1 MYINI
6 SRYAGAAGKIGE
18 AAPKVQQG
26 FVPMLKGQPGFHGYA
41 AFASEQGD
49 IVAVTIWEDADAL
62 TNSRDKIRAWVT
74 GNLTGFDEPT
84 ERFHG
89 EVGQHALAAPQ
100 SGGQGQSLYCLIRK
114 AENLPAEAMQRAVR
128 DEMLAA
134 AQKAPGFRGVYYIRS
149 GDNPTLGASVLFCD
163 TREHAAAVHE
173 MTAAIM
179 KKQQPNVAI
188 RVAASGTT
196 SVLAMA

>member
-6 SRYAGAAGKIGE
+6 SRYAVAAGRIKE

-26 FVPMLKGQPGFHGYA
+26 FVPLLKSQHGFLGYA

-49 IVAVTIWEDADAL
+49 IVAVTIWENADGMK
-62 TNSRDKIRAWVT
+62 NSREKIRDWVT

-89 EVGQHALAAPQ
+89 EVGPHAVVAPQ
-100 SGGQGQSLYCLIRK
+100 NGDEGHSLYCMVRK
-114 AENLPAEAMQRAVR
+114 TENLPPVSVLRPVIEETLEAI
-128 DEMLAA
+128 
-134 AQKAPGFRGVYYIRS
+134 QKLPGFRGGYFQRS
-149 GDNPTLGASVLFCD
+149 AEDQTRGASVTFYD
-163 TREHAAAVHE
+163 TREHANSAHEAAL
-173 MTAAIM
+173 AIM
-179 KKQQPNVAI
+179 RRHRPDVAV

-196 SVLAMA
+196 AVLAMA

>member
-1 MYINI
+1 MYANIN
-6 SRYAGAAGKIGE
+6 RYAGAAGKIGE
-18 AAPKVQQG
+18 AAPKTEQE
-26 FVPMLKGQPGFHGYA
+26 FVPLLKGQKGFLGYA

-49 IVAVTIWEDADAL
+49 VVALHIWENADAL
-62 TNSRDKIRAWVT
+62 ANCRDKIRSWVSA
-74 GNLTGFDEPT
+74 NAPDFLEPT

-114 AENLPAEAMQRAVR
+114 AENLPAEAMQRPIR

-134 AQKAPGFRGVYYIRS
+134 AQKAAGFRGVYYIRS
-149 GDNPTLGASVLFCD
+149 GDDPTLGASVLFCD

-173 MTAAIM
+173 TTAAIM
-179 KKQQPNVAI
+179 RERQPNVAV

-196 SVLAMA
+196 AILAMA